1 MSAETRTS
9 CWDPS
14 RDWGSE
20 QSWAKLLYTEC
31 TQDQVLP
38 ITCLHQPQL
47 SIGQQRKSKEVKGLG
62 RWRQMTGLV
71 IFEMWNAFADTPGDQ
86 SVSCSHSDFQA
97 RSGPRMHTTTVG
109 WDDGRRVT
117 TNRSTTVGC
126 VPAPIGGGPH
136 EIGSALPTWAT
147 SSVLVWCSL
156 VWWVRP
162 VGHLWVSTAD
172 GSNAS
177 LSPFQALANYWCDA
191 PPEIKQLFVSKC
203 ITHVGRPPLWTGGG
217 SSLDQVVQKW
227 QQQSSVVLV
236 KCKPPHYLHEEWD
249 TDFCFTHL
257 NGRSVRVGSV
267 AWAWQSVKVAMPS
280 VTFR

>member
-1 MSAETRTS
+1 MTAETRTS

-47 SIGQQRKSKEVKGLG
+47 SIGQQRKAKEVKGLG

-71 IFEMWNAFADTPGDQ
+71 IFEMGNAFADTPGDQ

-97 RSGPRMHTTTVG
+97 RSRPRMQTTTVG

-126 VPAPIGGGPH
+126 VPARNWRR
-136 EIGSALPTWAT
+136 PTWDWVC
-147 SSVLVWCSL
+147 SSNLGYQHCFGVMQSGVMSKASWS
-156 VWWVRP
+156 P
-162 VGHLWVSTAD
+162 VGAHGRRL
-172 GSNAS
+172 
-177 LSPFQALANYWCDA
+177 QLANYWCDA
-191 PPEIKQLFVSKC
+191 PPEIKQLFVSKY
-203 ITHVGRPPLWTGGG
+203 ITHMGPSPLWTGGG
-217 SSLDQVVQKW
+217 SSPDQVVQKW

-257 NGRSVRVGSV
+257 NGRSVCVWDLWREPGS
-267 AWAWQSVKVAMPS
+267 
-280 VTFR
+280 R